1 MAATENKKVIIDEL
15 VEGYDPCDLFGITA
29 DTNDD
34 EILITIAD
42 DVMTFAANN
51 GFTIIQSDRF
61 AENVLDEVQDYCL
74 ALRNQLQAMTA
85 ENATS
90 AKLEAEL
97 AAERAADKHNEEQ

>member
-29 DTNDD
+29 DTTDD
-34 EILITIAD
+34 EIITIAD
-42 DVMTFAANN
+42 DVMVFAANN
-51 GFTIIQSDRF
+51 GFTIIQSGAF
-61 AENVLDEVQDYCL
+61 AKDVLDEVQDYCL

-85 ENATS
+85 ENARS

-97 AAERAADKHNEEQ
+97 AAERALDKHNEEN

>member
-29 DTNDD
+29 DTTDD
-34 EILITIAD
+34 EIITIAD
-42 DVMTFAANN
+42 DVMVFAANN
-51 GFTIIQSDRF
+51 GFTIIQSGAF
-61 AENVLDEVQDYCL
+61 AKDVLDEVQDYCL

-85 ENATS
+85 ENARS

-97 AAERAADKHNEEQ
+97 AAERALDKHNEED

>member
-1 MAATENKKVIIDEL
+1 MADTVNKKVIIDEL

-29 DTNDD
+29 DTTDD
-34 EILITIAD
+34 EIITIAD
-42 DVMTFAANN
+42 DVMVFAANN
-51 GFTIIQSDRF
+51 GFTIIQSGAF
-61 AENVLDEVQDYCL
+61 AKDVLDEVQDYCL

>member
-29 DTNDD
+29 DTTDD
-34 EILITIAD
+34 EIITIAD
-42 DVMTFAANN
+42 DVMVFAANN
-51 GFTIIQSDRF
+51 GFTIIQSGAF
-61 AENVLDEVQDYCL
+61 AKDVLDEVQDYCL

-85 ENATS
+85 ENARS

-97 AAERAADKHNEEQ
+97 AAERALDKHNEEQ

>member
-29 DTNDD
+29 DTTDD
-34 EILITIAD
+34 EIITIAD
-42 DVMTFAANN
+42 DVMVFAANN
-51 GFTIIQSDRF
+51 GFTIIQSGAF
-61 AENVLDEVQDYCL
+61 AKDVLDEVQDYCL
-74 ALRNQLQAMTA
+74 ALRNQLQALTA

-90 AKLEAEL
+90 VKLEAEL

>member
-29 DTNDD
+29 DTTDD
-34 EILITIAD
+34 EIITIAD
-42 DVMTFAANN
+42 DVMVFAANN
-51 GFTIIQSDRF
+51 GFTIIQSGAF
-61 AENVLDEVQDYCL
+61 AKDVLDEVQDYCL

-90 AKLEAEL
+90 AKLEAQF

>member
-29 DTNDD
+29 DTTDD
-34 EILITIAD
+34 EIITIAD
-42 DVMTFAANN
+42 DVMVFAANN
-51 GFTIIQSDRF
+51 GFTIIQSGAF
-61 AENVLDEVQDYCL
+61 AKDVLYEVQDYCL

>member
-29 DTNDD
+29 DTTDD
-34 EILITIAD
+34 EIITIAD
-42 DVMTFAANN
+42 DVMVFAANN
-51 GFTIIQSDRF
+51 GFTIIQSGAF
-61 AENVLDEVQDYCL
+61 AKDVLDEVQDYCL

>member
-29 DTNDD
+29 DTTDD
-34 EILITIAD
+34 EIITIAD
-42 DVMTFAANN
+42 DVMVFAANN
-51 GFTIIQSDRF
+51 GFTIIQSGAF
-61 AENVLDEVQDYCL
+61 AKDVLDEVQDYCL

-90 AKLEAEL
+90 VKLEAEL
-97 AAERAADKHNEEQ
+97 AAERAADKHNEER

>member
-1 MAATENKKVIIDEL
+1 L

-29 DTNDD
+29 DTTDD
-34 EILITIAD
+34 EIITIAD
-42 DVMTFAANN
+42 DVMVFAANN
-51 GFTIIQSDRF
+51 GFTIIQSGAF
-61 AENVLDEVQDYCL
+61 AKDVLDEVQDYCL

-90 AKLEAEL
+90 AKLEAQF

>member
-1 MAATENKKVIIDEL
+1 MADTENKKVIIDEL

-29 DTNDD
+29 DTTDD
-34 EILITIAD
+34 EIITIAD
-42 DVMTFAANN
+42 DVMVFAANN
-51 GFTIIQSDRF
+51 GFTIIQSGAF
-61 AENVLDEVQDYCL
+61 AKDVLDEVQDYCL

-90 AKLEAEL
+90 AKLEAQF

>member
-15 VEGYDPCDLFGITA
+15 VEGYDPCDLFGVTA
-29 DTNDD
+29 DTTDD
-34 EILITIAD
+34 EIITIAD
-42 DVMTFAANN
+42 DVMVFAANN
-51 GFTIIQSDRF
+51 GFTIIQSGAF
-61 AENVLDEVQDYCL
+61 AKDVLDEVQDYCL